1 MSALSSLRLSP
12 DLGIGVTTQIRNGI
26 ALLIA
31 DGRLAPG
38 ERLPAVRDL
47 ATDLGIN
54 VNTVR
59 AAYARLAADGL
70 VETRHGVG
78 TTVLERR
85 PGIVPVG
92 APTLA
97 ANTVAV
103 VIAGLSPFYLPL
115 VQAIEDVAAE
125 QGTLVLIG
133 DARDSE
139 AFGGVMLRQLIA
151 RGVSGLIAVSFGALP
166 ADLAGDATPPIVYVD
181 QPQRDGH
188 VILFDGRGAGRLA
201 TRHLIEHGHRRIA
214 IITAPIAWPNVGD
227 VYNGYVEALD
237 AAGLA
242 LDPDLVAE
250 TTHFREEHGMTV
262 LAQLLALPEPPTA
275 VFVAGEPLAVGA
287 LLEAKSRGL
296 VVPRDIAIAGYNDS
310 PMAQLLEPGLTMVAP
325 PVEEAGAAAMRL
337 LARLMAGDDEGPVR
351 QTLEVELIVR
361 GSCGPHD
368 TVGR

>member
-1 MSALSSLRLSP
+1 MSALSSLRVSP

-31 DGRLAPG
+31 DGLLAPG

-47 ATDLGIN
+47 AMDLGVN

-85 PGIVPVG
+85 PGVVAVG

-188 VILFDGRGAGRLA
+188 VILFDGRSAGRLA
-201 TRHLIEHGHRRIA
+201 TRHLIEHGHRRVA
-214 IITAPIAWPNVGD
+214 IITAPTAWPNVGD
-227 VYNGYVEALD
+227 VYDGYVEALLES
-237 AAGLA
+237 GL
-242 LDPDLVAE
+242 LPDPDLVAE
-250 TTHFREEHGMTV
+250 TPDFREPHGGAA
-262 LAQLLALPEPPTA
+262 LAKLQSLAEPPTA
-275 VFVAGEPLAVGA
+275 VFVAGETLAVGA
-287 LLEAKSRGL
+287 MLEARSRGL
-296 VVPRDIAIAGYNDS
+296 IVPHDLAIAGYNDS
-310 PMAQLLEPGLTMVAP
+310 PMAELMDPGLTMVAP
-325 PVEEAGAAAMRL
+325 PVEAAGAAAMRL
-337 LARLMAGDDEGPVR
+337 LARLMAGEDPGPVR
-351 QTLEVELIVR
+351 QTLDVELVVR
-361 GSCGPHD
+361 GSCGPHAAS
-368 TVGR
+368 RR